1 MFLHLCII
9 LFTGGV
15 GFPACTGMGGWL
27 PSMYWEGGGELASQ
41 HALGRGRGVGFPAC
55 TGKGRELAFQHALGR
70 RRGLASQHV
79 PELGKVG
86 SMYPTGMLS
95 CVKVV
100 LYDIVMCSVTKSKR
114 SN

>member
-1 MFLHLCII
+1 MHWE
-9 LFTGGV
+9 GEGV
-15 GFPACTGMGGWL
+15 SFPACIGKKEGGWL
-27 PSMYWEGGGELASQ
+27 PSMHWEEGE
-41 HALGRGRGVGFPAC
+41 
-55 TGKGRELAFQHALGR
+55 
-70 RRGLASQHV
+70 GLASQHV